1 MSRIVARETAFKL
14 LFEFEFNK
22 QKNELTLEE
31 FLAGENIDDADREW
45 ISQIYNGVT
54 EHNLELEDIISSH
67 LKGYVL
73 SRVYKVD
80 LAILKLA
87 VYEIKFVKDTPV
99 SVIINEAVELSKKYS
114 TDNSYKFI
122 NGVLASIVKEEQ

>member
-31 FLAGENIDDADREW
+31 FLAGENIDDADKEW
-45 ISQIYNGVT
+45 ISQIYNGVA